1 MRDALRDFLQEL
13 RSAQRER
20 VRLVKMAGWGDR
32 GLGERS
38 CVGLSRGPPL
48 ACLLGMQDELKAQTS
63 TLSQQLAE
71 MEAERDH
78 AASRAKQ
85 LQKAVAESEEGG
97 SSLSIP
103 LPPILLAAEVGG
115 WGIGVNGS

>member
-20 VRLVKMAGWGDR
+20 
-32 GLGERS
+32 
-38 CVGLSRGPPL
+38 
-48 ACLLGMQDELKAQTS
+48 DELKVQTS

-85 LQKAVAESEEGG
+85 LQKAVAESEEGEG
-97 SSLSIP
+97 QQD
-103 LPPILLAAEVGG
+103 EGH
-115 WGIGVNGS
+115 